1 MDGETR
7 DNSSKSFGRFS
18 TEPDLPTTKRMTTI
32 RASDLE
38 QLGFSGDNPRKSYRK
53 LNEVFNSLPVH
64 FTGRIRDVDN
74 LLAKGVVEAH
84 AGLVLSLHEI
94 SVVDPSLL
102 QYLEESEEW
111 DTLLSNIRKTVIQYR
126 KEVKKHIQSLASLV
140 ELPEKSKFN
149 VNAFI
154 NLDANVISKVTGVTD
169 FPVDIKKSLGDV
181 VAILGTE
188 AESRIDHV
196 TPDKQIKVMLS
207 NIEADTDY
215 LQNWFLKKTEKVK
228 QDINKCWSL
237 LRREGETKPGEVLVN
252 QDSSLIVKQ
261 LKAAYTFY
269 HNAKLTKNILTLEST
284 LHRVGFTKDGSFVFA
299 GGHGCKITRRDMKI
313 ASNNIFSEKSKVWII
328 AEYNVFGMTID
339 TEDRCWIH
347 DGHTN
352 QIIGFDAKLQEK
364 CLFNGVCFN
373 RRIG

>member
-7 DNSSKSFGRFS
+7 DYSSKSFGRFS
-18 TEPDLPTTKRMTTI
+18 TESDLPVKRMTTI
-32 RASDLE
+32 KASDLE
-38 QLGFSGDNPRKSYRK
+38 QLGISGDNPRKSYRR

-64 FTGRIRDVDN
+64 FTGRIRDIDN
-74 LLAKGVVEAH
+74 LLAKGVIEAH

-102 QYLEESEEW
+102 HFLEESEEW

-126 KEVKKHIQSLASLV
+126 KDVKRQIQSLAALV
-140 ELPEKSKFN
+140 ELPERSKFN

-169 FPVDIKKSLGDV
+169 FPVDIKRSLGDV

-196 TPDKQIKVMLS
+196 TPDKQIKLML
-207 NIEADTDY
+207 NNLEADTDY
-215 LQNWFLKKTEKVK
+215 LQSWFLKKTEKVK
-228 QDINKCWSL
+228 DDIGKCWSL
-237 LRREGETKPGEVLVN
+237 LKRDAGDKNPGQIVVN

-261 LKAAYTFY
+261 LKAAYKFY
-269 HNAKLTKNILTLEST
+269 HNIKLTKNILTLEST
-284 LHRVGFTKDGSFVFA
+284 LHRIGFTKEASFVFA

-313 ASNNIFSEKSKVWII
+313 SSNNIFSEKSIVS
-328 AEYNVFGMTID
+328 F
-339 TEDRCWIH
+339 
-347 DGHTN
+347 
-352 QIIGFDAKLQEK
+352 
-364 CLFNGVCFN
+364 
-373 RRIG
+373 